1 MKNIRKL
8 ILLVVILQCLL
19 IYAPIK
25 AESANFVVIVNK
37 TNPIE
42 AISLGEL
49 ASIYEGRKAKWSEDS
64 EITAINR
71 PADSP
76 IRADFYRAVLG
87 VEPTKKFYVSGTPL
101 PFKTIVQESAKAT
114 KLLVAR
120 MPNAIAYIYAD
131 EIDDSV
137 KSIEVKGLLRP

>member
-1 MKNIRKL
+1 MNNIRKL

-19 IYAPIK
+19 VYHPIR
-25 AESANFVVIVNK
+25 AESVNFVVIVNK

-49 ASIYEGRKAKWSEDS
+49 AGIYEGSKTKWSEDS

-76 IRADFYRAVLG
+76 IRAVFYKTVLG
-87 VEPTKKFYVSGTPL
+87 AEPTKKFYVSGTPL

-137 KSIEVKGLLRP
+137 KSIEIRGLSKP